1 MTCRSAGLALAAAL
15 LSVSVIACRKAPDEK
30 SLPRVRI
37 GYRPHLTLAP
47 VFIAKAEGLYEAE
60 GLDVEL
66 VPIEGVASSVPLLLQ
81 GGLDVLP
88 GPVTAGLF
96 NAISR
101 GGRLRVVQEKG
112 WYFPDDCFPTAIV
125 RSKQLAARNGMPR
138 RLGTT
143 KETFLQM
150 FTDRT
155 LRAHGVDPKTVELV
169 YIPAAAEFDAIVAG
183 RLDAANLGEPWLS
196 RALAQG
202 AVVWEP
208 VNRLMGRDTYSVI
221 SYGPSLLDESPDLGE
236 RVSRAHL
243 KAMRLYNQ
251 GKTERNLEIVAGM
264 LGFTP
269 DDLRT
274 TCWPKMREDG
284 LIDTMSLRKFQE
296 WSKARGEL
304 DEVLP
309 VERYWDGRFVDR
321 AAGANRRMP

>member
-1 MTCRSAGLALAAAL
+1 MHRSAGLALAAAFMA
-15 LSVSVIACRKAPDEK
+15 LSGVACRQAPDEK
-30 SLPRVRI
+30 ALPRVRI

-81 GGLDVLP
+81 GDLDVLP
-88 GPVTAGLF
+88 GPVSAGLF

-125 RSKQLAARNGMPR
+125 RSKQLAARDGMPR

-155 LRAHGVDPKTVELV
+155 LRAHGVDPRTVELV
-169 YIPAAAEFDAIVAG
+169 YIPAAAEFDAIISG

-202 AVVWEP
+202 VVVWEP
-208 VNRLMGRDTYSVI
+208 VNGLMGRDTYSVI
-221 SYGPSLLDESPDLGE
+221 SYGPSLLDEAPDIGE

-243 KAMRLYNQ
+243 KAMRLYNK
-251 GKTERNLEIVAGM
+251 GKTERNLEIVSAI

-269 DDLRT
+269 DDLRN

-284 LIDTMSLRKFQE
+284 LIDTTSLRKFQE

-309 VERYWDGRFVDR
+309 VERYWDGRFVER
-321 AAGANRRMP
+321 ATSASARTP

>member
-1 MTCRSAGLALAAAL
+1 
-15 LSVSVIACRKAPDEK
+15 
-30 SLPRVRI
+30 
-37 GYRPHLTLAP
+37 
-47 VFIAKAEGLYEAE
+47 
-60 GLDVEL
+60 
-66 VPIEGVASSVPLLLQ
+66 VPLLLQ

-88 GPVTAGLF
+88 GPVSAGLF

-112 WYFPDDCFPTAIV
+112 WYFPDDCYPTAIV

-150 FTDRT
+150 FADRV
-155 LRAHGVDPKTVELV
+155 LKAHGVDPKNVELM
-169 YIPAAAEFDAIVAG
+169 YIPAAAEFDAIVTG
-183 RLDAANLGEPWLS
+183 RLDAANLGDPWLS
-196 RALAQG
+196 RAVAQG

-208 VNRLMGRDTYSVI
+208 VNGLMGRDTYSVF
-221 SYGPSLLDESPDLGE
+221 SYGPSLLDKSPDIGE

-243 KAMRLYNQ
+243 KAMRVYNT
-251 GKTERNLEIVAGM
+251 GKTERNLEIVGGM

-269 DDLRT
+269 DDLRN

-284 LIDTMSLRKFQE
+284 LIDTTSLRRFQE

-309 VERYWDGRFVDR
+309 VERYWDGRFLER
-321 AAGANRRMP
+321 ATSANARTP

>member
-1 MTCRSAGLALAAAL
+1 MRRHSAGFALVAL
-15 LSVSVIACRKAPDEK
+15 ISLSGAACRQAPDEK
-30 SLPRVRI
+30 SLPKIRI
-37 GYRPHLTLAP
+37 GYRPHMTLAP

-88 GPVTAGLF
+88 GPVSAGLF

-112 WYFPDDCFPTAIV
+112 WYFPDDCYPTAIV
-125 RSKQLAARNGMPR
+125 RSKQLAARDGMPR

-150 FTDRT
+150 FADRV
-155 LRAHGVDPKTVELV
+155 LRAHGVDPKTVELM
-169 YIPAAAEFDAIVAG
+169 YIPAAAEYDAIVSG
-183 RLDAANLGEPWLS
+183 RLDAANLGDPWLS

-221 SYGPSLLDESPDLGE
+221 SYGPSLLDKSPDIGE

-243 KAMRLYNQ
+243 KAMRVYNQ
-251 GKTERNLEIVAGM
+251 GKTERNLEIVASI

-269 DDLRT
+269 DDLRN

-284 LIDTMSLRKFQE
+284 LIDTTSLRRFQE

-309 VERYWDGRFVDR
+309 VERYWDGRFLER
-321 AAGANRRMP
+321 ATSANARTP